1 MVSVAFMSV
10 QRGKFLKRLDNHLSR
25 KHKGVTR
32 GMNDKQPVLQQPGK
46 LRVTCQLPG
55 CGKEVIHLSQHL
67 KNMHSLSDNA
77 YHLQVN
83 RGQKK
88 K

>member
-1 MVSVAFMSV
+1 
-10 QRGKFLKRLDNHLSR
+10 
-25 KHKGVTR
+25 
-32 GMNDKQPVLQQPGK
+32 MNDKQPVLQQPGK